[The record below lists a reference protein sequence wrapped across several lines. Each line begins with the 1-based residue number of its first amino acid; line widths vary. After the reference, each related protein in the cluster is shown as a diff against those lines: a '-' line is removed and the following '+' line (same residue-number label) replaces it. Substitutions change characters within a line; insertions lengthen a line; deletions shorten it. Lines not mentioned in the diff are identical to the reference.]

1 MPTRKS
7 PPPAITGR
15 KSAYVARNRVALIKA
30 AQHVLAEIGPEASI
44 EEFAEAAQISV
55 STIYKHFENKD
66 ALIDAA
72 FVEAFRDWE
81 AWTDE
86 ALGKIKD
93 PLEELVVPMR
103 LFLRVKRTHPLYAG
117 MIARNFPNLA
127 KYLSTST
134 ENLQI
139 HVKEL
144 HAAKI
149 ITCENIPIRV
159 RSISASL
166 VAALG
171 DQFFNP
177 AAKESDGDTAI
188 EVILGLLSIPPA
200 KVKKLAHSPLAI

>member
-7 PPPAITGR
+7 PTPAITGR

-30 AQHVLAEIGPEASI
+30 AQHVLAEIGPDASI

-72 FVEAFRDWE
+72 FVEAFSDWE
-81 AWTDE
+81 AWAHE
-86 ALGKIKD
+86 VSSKIKD
-93 PLEELVVPMR
+93 PLEELVAPMR
-103 LFLRVKRTHPLYAG
+103 LFLRLRRTHPLYAG
-117 MIARNFPNLA
+117 MNARNFPNLG
-127 KYLSTST
+127 KYLGANT
-134 ENLQI
+134 ENLQM

-149 ITCENIPIRV
+149 ITCENIPIRI
-159 RSISASL
+159 RSFSASL

-171 DQFFNP
+171 EQLFNSD
-177 AAKESDGDTAI
+177 AKESDADVAI
-188 EVILGLLSIPPA
+188 EVILDLLSIPPA
-200 KVKKLAHSPLAI
+200 KAKKLAHSPLAI

>member
-1 MPTRKS
+1 MATRKS
-7 PPPAITGR
+7 PTPAITGR

-30 AQHVLAEIGPEASI
+30 AQHVLAEIGPDASI

-81 AWTDE
+81 AWANE
-86 ALGKIKD
+86 VSSKIKD

-103 LFLRVKRTHPLYAG
+103 LFLRVKRTNPLYAG

-166 VAALG
+166 VAALS
-171 DQFFNP
+171 DQVFNP
-177 AAKESDGDTAI
+177 GAKESDGDTAI

-200 KVKKLAHSPLAI
+200 KAKKLAHSPLAI

>member
-1 MPTRKS
+1 MATRKS
-7 PPPAITGR
+7 PTPAITGR

-30 AQHVLAEIGPEASI
+30 AQHVLAEIGPDASI

-177 AAKESDGDTAI
+177 AARESDGDTAI

-200 KVKKLAHSPLAI
+200 KAKKLAHSPLAV